1 MGGAERRT
9 SKRVVSGT
17 AIRVAISLFLIV
29 LVCLCVTG
37 LIWTSGHQPPP
48 KALASQ
54 IVLGI
59 AILSGVVGLAAVWR
73 GGSAARV

>member
-1 MGGAERRT
+1 
-9 SKRVVSGT
+9 VSGT
-17 AIRVAISLFLIV
+17 AIRAAISFFLIV

-37 LIWTSGHQPPP
+37 LSWTSAHQPPP

-59 AILSGVVGLAAVWR
+59 AILSGLVGLAAVWR
-73 GGSAARV
+73 GSAARV